1 MKNDLKKL
9 NYKNFIMLTIAGFIN
24 AFGITVFLMPV
35 NLYDSGISGTSMLLG
50 YLTPD
55 YLSLSI
61 FLLVLNLPL
70 FLYGLKRQGLAF
82 TIYACYAVACY
93 SLFSWLITD
102 VLPIDVSLASPL
114 AENDLVLCSLFGG
127 VISGVGSGLAVRF
140 GGAMDGIEVL
150 AVIFS
155 KKLGMTVGT
164 FVMIY
169 NVILYIACGF
179 IFESWVLPLYS
190 IIAYFAA
197 LKTLDFIVEG
207 ISRSKAALIVTTLPD
222 EVGKALGDA
231 FGCGITEIP
240 AKGGYSGTPRT
251 VLYFVVNGAVVIMR
265 PSKSVQDLELKS
277 VKKKYKSKGFAAGC
291 SREVIERGA
300 DMLGWSL
307 DELIERTIE
316 ALRTFRD

>member
-1 MKNDLKKL
+1 MKHELKKL
-9 NYKNFIMLTIAGFIN
+9 KLINFIMLTIAGFIN

-35 NLYDSGISGTSMLLG
+35 NLYDSGISGTSMLLA

-61 FLLVLNLPL
+61 FLIVLNIPL

-82 TIYACYAVACY
+82 TIYATYSVAMY
-93 SLFSWLITD
+93 SLGSWLITD
-102 VLPIDVSLASPL
+102 ILPLDVSLASPL

-169 NVILYIACGF
+169 NVILYVTCGF
-179 IFESWVLPLYS
+179 VFSSWVLPLYS

-197 LKTLDFIVEG
+197 LKTLDYIVEG
-207 ISRSKAALIVTTLPD
+207 ISRSKAAFIVTVKPED
-222 EVGKALGDA
+222 VVGALSEA
-231 FGCGITEIP
+231 FGSGITEIP
-240 AKGGYSGTPRT
+240 AKGGYSGTERT
-251 VLYFVVNGAVVIMR
+251 VLYFVVNRFQIGKMR
-265 PSKSVQDLELKS
+265 GIVHDIDPSA
-277 VKKKYKSKGFAAGC
+277 YITIN
-291 SREVIERGA
+291 EVA
-300 DMLGWSL
+300 DIFSANH
-307 DELIERTIE
+307 DSEKEKQN
-316 ALRTFRD
+316 A

>member
-1 MKNDLKKL
+1 MKNELKKL
-9 NYKNFIMLTIAGFIN
+9 NYKNFIMLTVAGFIN

-50 YLTPD
+50 YITPE

-61 FLLVLNLPL
+61 FLIALNVPL

-82 TIYACYAVACY
+82 TIYACYAVGCY

-102 VLPIDVSLASPL
+102 ILPIDVSLASPL

-169 NVILYIACGF
+169 NVILYVVCGF
-179 IFESWVLPLYS
+179 VFSSWVLPLYS

-197 LKTLDFIVEG
+197 LKTLDYIVEG
-207 ISRSKAALIVTTLPD
+207 ISRSKAAIIVTQRAD
-222 EVGKALGDA
+222 DVVKALGST

-240 AKGGYSGTPRT
+240 AKGGYSGTDRT
-251 VLYFVVNGAVVIMR
+251 VLYFVVNRFQIGKMR
-265 PSKSVQDLELKS
+265 GIVHDVDPSAYITINEVADIFSANHDGDTEK
-277 VKKKYKSKGFAAGC
+277 C
-291 SREVIERGA
+291 RE
-300 DMLGWSL
+300 
-307 DELIERTIE
+307 E
-316 ALRTFRD
+316 A

>member
-1 MKNDLKKL
+1 MKNELKKL
-9 NYKNFIMLTIAGFIN
+9 SFVNFIMLTLAGLIN

-50 YLTPD
+50 YVTPE

-82 TIYACYAVACY
+82 TIYASYAVACY
-93 SLFSWLITD
+93 SLFSWLITY
-102 VLPIDVSLASPL
+102 VLPIDVATSSPL
-114 AENDLVLCSLFGG
+114 AGDDKLLCAVFGG
-127 VISGVGSGLAVRF
+127 LISGVGSGLAVRF

-155 KKLGMTVGT
+155 KRLGMTVGT

-169 NVILYIACGF
+169 NVILYIVCGF
-179 IFESWVLPLYS
+179 VFASWELPLYS
-190 IIAYFAA
+190 IIAYYAA

-207 ISRSKAALIVTTLPD
+207 ISRSKAAFIVTVRPE
-222 EVGKALGDA
+222 EVGRALSEG

-240 AKGGYSGTPRT
+240 AKGGYSGTDRT
-251 VLYFVVNGAVVIMR
+251 LIYFVVNRFQIGKMR
-265 PSKSVQDLELKS
+265 SIVHDVDPSAYITINEVADIFSANHDNEKEKETS
-277 VKKKYKSKGFAAGC
+277 AAC
-291 SREVIERGA
+291 
-300 DMLGWSL
+300 
-307 DELIERTIE
+307 
-316 ALRTFRD
+316 